1 MLRRY
6 GFLLILI
13 LFPFYIMAQGFQE
26 REVKSYSELRIF
38 GNIQAVLITGEP
50 KVMIETKNID
60 PDNIT
65 TEVEDGELKVRMR
78 KNLFEEGK
86 MAFVKIF
93 FQDLDAL
100 TTLADAEVEVEDPLI
115 QPTFKLKST
124 SGSHVKMAIESEN
137 LEVKAYQGGQSQI
150 KGKTDTLNAYVN
162 TGGILSSTDLI
173 VQYGNIKMNTGG
185 KGEITV
191 KRKLKAR
198 INTGADFSYYGKP
211 EIKDVNTS
219 LGGTVSAWDEK

>member
-86 MAFVKIF
+86 MAFVKIY

-191 KRKLKAR
+191 KKKLKAR

>member
-1 MLRRY
+1 
-6 GFLLILI
+6 
-13 LFPFYIMAQGFQE
+13 MAQGFQE

>member
-1 MLRRY
+1 MLKRY
-6 GFLLILI
+6 VFLLILTLI
-13 LFPFYIMAQGFQE
+13 PFYLMAQGFQK
-26 REVKSYSELRIF
+26 REIKSFSELKIF

-50 KVMIETKNID
+50 KVMIETKNIN
-60 PDNIT
+60 PSNIT
-65 TEVEDGELKVRMR
+65 TEVDDGRLNVRMR
-78 KNLFEEGK
+78 KNLFKEGK
-86 MAFVKIF
+86 MAFVKIY

-100 TTLADAEVEVEDPLI
+100 TTLADAEVEIEDPLI
-115 QPTFKLKST
+115 QPVFNLKTT
-124 SGSHVKMAIESEN
+124 SGSHVKMAIESKN

-150 KGKTDTLNAYVN
+150 KGETDSLSAYVN
-162 TGGILSSTDLI
+162 TGGILSSTDL
-173 VQYGNIKMNTGG
+173 VVKYANINMNTGG

-191 KRKLKAR
+191 KKKLKAR